1 MCTPRTSE
9 GQRVARCP
17 SSSILQSSEDEE
29 TGQRPVTP
37 MPRCSSLNHRLLGV
51 QACASRITPSAR
63 RITPSASRIMPSARR
78 MRQMT
83 PEEKKDASYWDKRRK
98 NNEAAKRSRERRRL
112 SNFMLEGQL
121 LALSEENTKLR
132 AEMLWL
138 QCRFGVAKGG
148 QPAQAS
154 VHNLAPAALKSSL
167 WGFRT
172 NPASL
177 LGEQRDLG
185 DLLHGSRVS
194 WTGASRSGSMG
205 QNFQNPQ
212 SHSMSMAGS
221 SGQPYYLRPQS
232 HSRKR
237 ACLQPSEKNPQHPY
251 SRTGGEEPG
260 STASYQLCSSKE
272 NPEAPEPQS
281 SSKLSPV
288 LPCQASPSFSASTH
302 LPQGRFLPSL
312 NNPSLCSSLVLPWG
326 NPNLHLPPIYYN
338 LPFYLPLQGGEL
350 LNHSLDPQ
358 QSFKSRS
365 DGFSAELAHLRRYF
379 LSENC

>member
-9 GQRVARCP
+9 GQRVARRP
-17 SSSILQSSEDEE
+17 SSSLLQSSEDEE
-29 TGQRPVTP
+29 VGQRPLASV
-37 MPRCSSLNHRLLGV
+37 PRRSSLTHRMLGL
-51 QACASRITPSAR
+51 QGCTR
-63 RITPSASRIMPSARR
+63 RLTPSARR

-112 SNFMLEGQL
+112 NDFMLEGQL

-132 AEMLWL
+132 TEMLWL
-138 QCRFGVAKGG
+138 QYRFGVAKDR

-154 VHNLAPAALKSSL
+154 LHNVAPAALKSSL

-177 LGEQRDLG
+177 LGDQQDLG

-194 WTGASRSGSMG
+194 WTGASTSSSMG

-212 SHSMSMAGS
+212 NHSMLMAGS
-221 SGQPYYLRPQS
+221 SGQPYYLQPQS

-237 ACLQPSEKNPQHPY
+237 ACLQPFEKTPQHPY
-251 SRTGGEEPG
+251 SGTDGEEPD
-260 STASYQLCSSKE
+260 SSASYQLCSSKE
-272 NPEAPEPQS
+272 NPEAPEPRS
-281 SSKLSPV
+281 SSKLPPV
-288 LPCQASPSFSASTH
+288 PPCQAPPSFSASAH
-302 LPQGRFLPSL
+302 LPQSRFLPTL

-338 LPFYLPLQGGEL
+338 LPLCLPLEGREL

-365 DGFSAELAHLRRYF
+365 DAFSAELAHLRRYF